1 MPRHL
6 QASSPAEKKT
16 KHVCHVICRPRIR
29 RVRQPGRPVLLGVL
43 CCSLVRGRSWPV
55 LLAHGCLLGRHHV
68 CSCFVHRLLRAHIE
82 IGARLLT
89 WPVLLAHGCIV
100 GRHHVCS
107 CFVHR
112 LLRAHIGIGARLLR
126 AGQRGESVRLYGPKW
141 LRCFDYCEREWLSF
155 STCFLSKSLV
165 AELLSIRL
173 CTQSWSSL
181 NTQSWSTLNT
191 QSWSA
196 LNTQSWSTLYTLT
209 WSTCAFVMV
218 LSCPNSL
225 RHHAPCHVASL
236 WCSSRHIEGV
246 VSTACASTVRT
257 RYTHHVYASCVCF
270 VCECECKCEC
280 ECACACVCKYV
291 TYEKQG
297 LMGRRVYLKMLCI
310 RWFEGRGSG
319 RLYPIFV
326 IAWLHNCMFAVY
338 NVCTSD
344 QPPFPQFFLKWFLP
358 LFFFLTF
365 SPFSTS
371 DFL

>member
-1 MPRHL
+1 MLCTRGCPKPCLNSYTTLPSFCQRNADKL
-6 QASSPAEKKT
+6 CNSSICYAAVLCHKFKSTTT
-16 KHVCHVICRPRIR
+16 KNVCHVICRPRIR

-173 CTQSWSSL
+173 CTQS
-181 NTQSWSTLNT
+181 
-191 QSWSA
+191 
-196 LNTQSWSTLYTLT
+196 
-209 WSTCAFVMV
+209 
-218 LSCPNSL
+218 
-225 RHHAPCHVASL
+225 
-236 WCSSRHIEGV
+236 
-246 VSTACASTVRT
+246 
-257 RYTHHVYASCVCF
+257 
-270 VCECECKCEC
+270 
-280 ECACACVCKYV
+280 
-291 TYEKQG
+291 
-297 LMGRRVYLKMLCI
+297 
-310 RWFEGRGSG
+310 
-319 RLYPIFV
+319 
-326 IAWLHNCMFAVY
+326 
-338 NVCTSD
+338 
-344 QPPFPQFFLKWFLP
+344 
-358 LFFFLTF
+358 
-365 SPFSTS
+365 
-371 DFL
+371 